1 MKLSELRKLIEG
13 VMAVKTAPIATN
25 TNALS
30 AIPKTKDAKISKPIL
45 ITTSKPKN
53 PEQKVPEQ
61 KVRSMGNNDVN
72 QLTPKI

>member
-13 VMAVKTAPIATN
+13 VMAVKTATIATD

-30 AIPKTKDAKISKPIL
+30 AIPKTIDAKISKPIL
-45 ITTSKPKN
+45 ITTSKPK
-53 PEQKVPEQ
+53 KPEQ